1 VGGRRR
7 DCPAP
12 RAAARPWRSSS
23 ARATSAAPSPGRG
36 LWAAGAAATRALVHA
51 AAQELRGEGIHVALL
66 IVDGTI
72 GSPKTERMTRDMAP
86 DAVADQGEVARAAVY
101 LAQQSPQALSHE
113 LMVTPAGDRWV
124 P

>member
-1 VGGRRR
+1 M
-7 DCPAP
+7 
-12 RAAARPWRSSS
+12 
-23 ARATSAAPSPGRG
+23 
-36 LWAAGAAATRALVHA
+36 
-51 AAQELRGEGIHVALL
+51 ALL

-113 LMVTPAGDRWV
+113 LMVRELISATLQEHAASRQLLGLCPSESSTGQTCRLDDHQTWQSAAAPG
-124 P
+124 